1 MSIYKPFLPRR
12 VLCSLACAVVF
23 LILPTLAL
31 HGQEVSAPSEPAS
44 DAPEPSEPIASS
56 PAQRDVSLSLLP
68 ANFLHDQER
77 MWAFPYQFAKGQYW
91 VPTIAVAAGTFA
103 LLSTDPSDD
112 PYFAHTR
119 VFRGFDHVFGSKVTG
134 METIA
139 IPSAIYAIGLA
150 SGDSYMQKTAL
161 FAAEAVA
168 DSEVIRAVM
177 NSVTTRWRPADITPP
192 RNYVDTFFH
201 SKSRIGSS
209 FPSGHTIAAFTV
221 ATIIARRYRN
231 HRWVPW
237 AAYGLAGTI
246 GFSRITLRAHFPSDV
261 FLGGALGY
269 AIARYDVLRDY

>member
-1 MSIYKPFLPRR
+1 VVPFLPRCVFCR
-12 VLCSLACAVVF
+12 LAWALVF
-23 LILPTLAL
+23 LILPSLAI
-31 HGQEVSAPSEPAS
+31 HGQDEAAPSDSTS
-44 DAPEPSEPIASS
+44 DALKPLEATGSS
-56 PAQRDVSLSLLP
+56 PLQRNVSLSLLP
-68 ANFLHDQER
+68 TNFLHDQEK
-77 MWAFPYQFAKGQYW
+77 MWAFPYRLARGQSW
-91 VPTIAVAAGTFA
+91 IPTTIVAAGTFA

-112 PYFAHTR
+112 PYFADTR

-139 IPSAIYAIGLA
+139 IPGAIYAIGLA

-177 NSVTTRWRPADITPP
+177 NSVTTRWRPADISPP
-192 RNYVDTFFH
+192 RKYSDTFFH

-209 FPSGHTIAAFTV
+209 FPSGHTIAAVTV

-261 FLGGALGY
+261 FLGGVLGY
-269 AIARYDVLRDY
+269 VIARYDVLQDY